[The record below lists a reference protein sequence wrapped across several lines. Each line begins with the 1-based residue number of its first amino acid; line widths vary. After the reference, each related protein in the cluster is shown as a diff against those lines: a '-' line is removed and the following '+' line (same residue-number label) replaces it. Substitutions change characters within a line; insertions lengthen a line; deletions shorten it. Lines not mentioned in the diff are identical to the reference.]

1 MNNSSLVSFVD
12 RKLRPLGYAH
22 KRTSWYNESSDSV
35 AVINLQKS
43 QWGGQFYVNLGVYF
57 LTLGSDRFP
66 AEHKCHLRLRLSP
79 LSDSRLSALDDALNL
94 EQAHLTDA
102 ERERILGEALTQV
115 AVPWL
120 QERRRVPDIV
130 LLDRAD
136 ELSSVVVAASLRQ
149 LLDRSA

>member
-1 MNNSSLVSFVD
+1 MNNSSLESFVD
-12 RKLRPLGYAH
+12 RQLRPFEYAH
-22 KRTSWYNESSDSV
+22 KGSSWYNASADSV

-57 LTLGSDRFP
+57 LALGAERFP
-66 AEHKCHLRLRLSP
+66 AEHKCHLRLRLS
-79 LSDSRLSALDDALNL
+79 ALDDALNL
-94 EQAHLTDA
+94 EQTHLTDA
-102 ERERILGEALTQV
+102 EREKILGEALTQV

-120 QERRRVPDIV
+120 QERRRVTDIV

-136 ELSSVVVAASLRQ
+136 ELGSVVVAASLRQ